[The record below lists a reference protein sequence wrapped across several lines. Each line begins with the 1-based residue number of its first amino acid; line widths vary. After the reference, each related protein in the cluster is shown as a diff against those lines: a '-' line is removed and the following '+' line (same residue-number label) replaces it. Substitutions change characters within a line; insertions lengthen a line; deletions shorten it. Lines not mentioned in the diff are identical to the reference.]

1 MFDIGFSE
9 LLIIAVISLLVIGPE
24 RLPETVRTVAMWIG
38 RFKRS
43 LRETR
48 REIEQQLGAD
58 DIRRQLHNEEIM
70 RNLEKM
76 RTEMDALKKEV
87 RLESELFNGTEKSD
101 QESAAATEA
110 APSSGDAT
118 TQADNS
124 DSRPSEQKQN

>member
-110 APSSGDAT
+110 APSSGDAA